1 MILTNAVASSAT
13 IGGTAFSTTTPADAQ
28 APRGFQAGS
37 NGSSWKGLP
46 GIIKSINAQGVVAAT
61 ANLDW
66 SLYSYFS
73 FTTTSGTN
81 LTLTFGKTASTTT
94 PSWTIGQIIKVRI
107 TGAGTPTITWP
118 DTVTWI
124 GTLTGGGGSASAPL
138 VANSKQIDVILT
150 CTGVNTFAGRYTVAG

>member
-1 MILTNAVASSAT
+1 MILTNAVTSTAT
-13 IGGTAFSTTTPADAQ
+13 IANTSVSASTPVDSV
-28 APRGFQAGS
+28 APRGFMAGS
-37 NGSSWKGLP
+37 IGRAWSGLP

-81 LTLTFGKTASTTT
+81 LTLTFGKTGSTTT
-94 PSWTIGQIIKVRI
+94 SSWTIGQIVKVRV

-118 DTVTWI
+118 STVTWV
-124 GTLTGGGGSASAPL
+124 GTLAAGGGSSSAPL
-138 VANSKQIDVILT
+138 VSDGNQLDITLT
-150 CTGVNTFAGRYTVAG
+150 CTGVNTFAGRYTAL